1 MIQPLRV
8 PLLLSSPVLW
18 TGTAPAGRWIP
29 SHLRGIITACRE
41 MGLRTAIDDL
51 GAGFAKLVL
60 LAKFRRDAISFD
72 MDLLRGIGTVR
83 VRRRP
88 AFETPPPIMAWAMAG

>member
-8 PLLLSSPVLW
+8 RLLLSSPVLW
-18 TGTAPAGRWIP
+18 AGTAPAGRWIP

-41 MGLRTAIDDL
+41 TGLRTAIGDL
-51 GAGFAKLVL
+51 DAGFSKLVL
-60 LAKFRRDAISFD
+60 LAKFQRDAISFD
-72 MDLLRGIGTVR
+72 MDLLRGAGR

-88 AFETPPPIMAWAMAG
+88 AFETLPPIMAWAMAG